1 MPGRCENCAA
11 SETACL
17 VLTSQYS
24 ANKVGRILH
33 FEILFDTTHHCKLKT
48 SNLIKPLSKHYRQP
62 SEIYSF
68 AQQVS
73 Y

>member
-33 FEILFDTTHHCKLKT
+33 FEILFDATHHCKL
-48 SNLIKPLSKHYRQP
+48 
-62 SEIYSF
+62 
-68 AQQVS
+68 
-73 Y
+73 